1 MGGKQPVGRGTAPSS
16 KGQIP
21 TAGGRATSKAK
32 GKSAGTASAK
42 GKSSAKTAAKTT
54 QKAST
59 PQKAPAKAPIKARAK
74 PAAKSHAT
82 GASKATAKVTAKAPA
97 KATSKTTAKPAPKPT
112 LAAKGTSKSKAKSA
126 ETPAAKL
133 PRETSKQSQGKM
145 RGQDST
151 PSPVQ
156 PGAALPSKGKDTKP
170 KSTGRGA
177 ARTATQVVAARAP
190 ATVQPAART
199 KPAAPK
205 AALPQRARLAAEV
218 AEAKA
223 AGTNDSQ
230 NTAPTPKTNPPAPS
244 SFFSEPEVPRGPF
257 ADHTTEDLWVLYRAE
272 ADRLKLAE
280 DTANA
285 EAEDE
290 LDEEAELR
298 RLVEEERAERER
310 EAARARGEVPEAAD
324 STDEPEAAP
333 EIQFVHRPGGRRER
347 NSPALERLRNE
358 LIERHYPLV
367 RYIAERLLQTLPKS
381 IELDDLVSAGQFG
394 LMDAIRGF
402 DPGRGIK
409 FKTYCSTRIRGSILD
424 QLRSQDWVPRL
435 VRLKATRIDK
445 ALQRLTG
452 EFGREPTH
460 AELARAL
467 EMEHGELAT
476 ELMESQARTMF
487 SLSEKWDDDDEGS
500 VEKVEILEDR
510 AAIDPVHELNRRD
523 LMVFMTRS
531 LTHKERFIIE
541 QYYQY
546 GHTMREIGEMLTL
559 TESRVC
565 QIHSNVMGRL
575 KGLLAQRGDTLS
587 S

>member
-1 MGGKQPVGRGTAPSS
+1 MGGKQPVGRGKAPSS
-16 KGQIP
+16 KGQVAA
-21 TAGGRATSKAK
+21 AGGRAASKAQ
-32 GKSAGTASAK
+32 GKSPGAAM
-42 GKSSAKTAAKTT
+42 AKTQAKAPRSARAAAPLPAKTT
-54 QKAST
+54 RKPAPLQKG
-59 PQKAPAKAPIKARAK
+59 PAKA
-74 PAAKSHAT
+74 AAKSA
-82 GASKATAKVTAKAPA
+82 AKVESKAGSKAAHKSVPST
-97 KATSKTTAKPAPKPT
+97 KGPT
-112 LAAKGTSKSKAKSA
+112 KSKAKTA
-126 ETPAAKL
+126 VTPAAKL
-133 PRETSKQSQGKM
+133 PRETTKQTQGKM
-145 RGQDST
+145 RGKDSKS
-151 PSPVQ
+151 PSTQ
-156 PGAALPSKGKDTKP
+156 PGAALPTKS
-170 KSTGRGA
+170 KSTKAGPA
-177 ARTATQVVAARAP
+177 AQAATQVAAPRA
-190 ATVQPAART
+190 TSPAART
-199 KPAAPK
+199 QLTTPK
-205 AALPQRARLAAEV
+205 AALPQRARLAAEI
-218 AEAKA
+218 AQAKA
-223 AGTNDSQ
+223 DANDPAK
-230 NTAPTPKTNPPAPS
+230 APTPQAAAPEAEAAAPAAS
-244 SFFSEPEVPRGPF
+244 GYFTEPEVPKGPF
-257 ADHTTEDLWVLYRAE
+257 AEHTTEDLWVLYRAE
-272 ADRLKLAE
+272 ADRLKSAE
-280 DTANA
+280 DSANA
-285 EAEDE
+285 EAEEE

-310 EAARARGEVPEAAD
+310 EAALARGEAPEADDD
-324 STDEPEAAP
+324 SEVAEAAP
-333 EIQFVHRPGGRRER
+333 EVQFVQRPGGRRER

-402 DPGRGIK
+402 DPSRGIK

-467 EMEHGELAT
+467 EMEHGELAA

>member
-1 MGGKQPVGRGTAPSS
+1 MGGKQPVGRGKAPSS
-16 KGQIP
+16 KGQVP
-21 TAGGRATSKAK
+21 AAGGRATSKAK
-32 GKSAGTASAK
+32 GKSPGAAV
-42 GKSSAKTAAKTT
+42 AKTQAKSPRSARAATPVPAKTT
-54 QKAST
+54 RKPA
-59 PQKAPAKAPIKARAK
+59 PLQKAPAKAAPKS
-74 PAAKSHAT
+74 AAKSAPKAPPKV
-82 GASKATAKVTAKAPA
+82 GSKAGSRA
-97 KATSKTTAKPAPKPT
+97 APKSAPKSVSG
-112 LAAKGTSKSKAKSA
+112 AKGPTKSKARTA
-126 ETPAAKL
+126 VTPAAKL
-133 PRETSKQSQGKM
+133 PRETTKQSEGKM
-145 RGQDST
+145 RGPDST
-151 PSPVQ
+151 SPSTQ
-156 PGAALPSKGKDTKP
+156 PGAALPTKGKNTKSG
-170 KSTGRGA
+170 STSRGA
-177 ARTATQVVAARAP
+177 AATQVVASP
-190 ATVQPAART
+190 ATSPAART
-199 KPAAPK
+199 QLTAPK
-205 AALPQRARLAAEV
+205 AALPQRARVAAEI
-218 AEAKA
+218 AQAKA
-223 AGTNDSQ
+223 DASEETKASAQ
-230 NTAPTPKTNPPAPS
+230 QTAAPESDAAAPAAS
-244 SFFSEPEVPRGPF
+244 AYFTEPEVPKGPF
-257 ADHTTEDLWVLYRAE
+257 AEHTTEDLWVLYRAE
-272 ADRLKLAE
+272 ADRLKSAE
-280 DTANA
+280 DSANA
-285 EAEDE
+285 EAEEE

-310 EAARARGEVPEAAD
+310 EAALARGETPAVDDDSEA
-324 STDEPEAAP
+324 TEAAP
-333 EIQFVHRPGGRRER
+333 ELQFVQRPGGRRER
-347 NSPALERLRNE
+347 NSPTLERIRNE

-402 DPGRGIK
+402 DPSRGIK

-467 EMEHGELAT
+467 EMEHGELAA

>member
-1 MGGKQPVGRGTAPSS
+1 MAKTQAKAPRSTRAAAAPPAKTTRKPAPLQKAPSKAAPKS
-16 KGQIP
+16 AAKGEP
-21 TAGGRATSKAK
+21 KAGSKAAPK
-32 GKSAGTASAK
+32 AVPSAK
-42 GKSSAKTAAKTT
+42 GPTKAKAKTA
-54 QKAST
+54 
-59 PQKAPAKAPIKARAK
+59 
-74 PAAKSHAT
+74 
-82 GASKATAKVTAKAPA
+82 V
-97 KATSKTTAKPAPKPT
+97 
-112 LAAKGTSKSKAKSA
+112 
-126 ETPAAKL
+126 TPAAKL
-133 PRETSKQSQGKM
+133 PRETTKQTQGKM
-145 RGQDST
+145 RGKDSKS
-151 PSPVQ
+151 PSAQ
-156 PGAALPSKGKDTKP
+156 PGAALPTKS
-170 KSTGRGA
+170 KSTKSGSASRGA
-177 ARTATQVVAARAP
+177 AATQVVASRAT
-190 ATVQPAART
+190 AAAART
-199 KPAAPK
+199 QPAAPK
-205 AALPQRARLAAEV
+205 AALPQRARLAAEM
-218 AEAKA
+218 AQAKA
-223 AGTNDSQ
+223 DAND
-230 NTAPTPKTNPPAPS
+230 PTKAPAPQAAATES
-244 SFFSEPEVPRGPF
+244 EAAAPAASAYFTEPEVPKGPF
-257 ADHTTEDLWVLYRAE
+257 AEHTTEDLWVLYRAE

-280 DTANA
+280 DSANA
-285 EAEDE
+285 EADEE

-310 EAARARGEVPEAAD
+310 EAALARGETPDLGGDSEA
-324 STDEPEAAP
+324 TEAAP
-333 EIQFVHRPGGRRER
+333 EVQFVQRPGGRRER
-347 NSPALERLRNE
+347 NSPVLERLRNE

-402 DPGRGIK
+402 DPSRGIK

-467 EMEHGELAT
+467 EMEHGELAA